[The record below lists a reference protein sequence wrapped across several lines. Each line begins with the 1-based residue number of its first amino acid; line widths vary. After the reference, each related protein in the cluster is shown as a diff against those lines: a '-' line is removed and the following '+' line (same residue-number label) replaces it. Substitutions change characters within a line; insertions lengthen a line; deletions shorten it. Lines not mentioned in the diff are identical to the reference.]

1 MPSTVHLSKDGN
13 SIHFTRSDSLPASIK
28 KFRQSQ
34 EIKDFYRFIFE
45 NNLQKE
51 SYEILDHIS
60 NERKALT
67 VKTK

>member
-1 MPSTVHLSKDGN
+1 MSNTVRLSKDGN
-13 SIHFTRSDSLPASIK
+13 SIHFTQSDSVPTSTK

-51 SYEILDHIS
+51 SYDILVHIS
-60 NERKALT
+60 QERKAQ
-67 VKTK
+67 VKKK